1 MQNQNGISLVELI
14 LVVVIIAS
22 TVLLIASLPDAFMLI
37 NKSKHLSLAREI
49 AVKQIEDKRAIS
61 YANLVNDT
69 SQLVDPRLY
78 LLPNASGIVK
88 VEDCGASIC
97 TNEENVKKVT
107 AVVSW
112 KDNNK
117 IQTAVLSTLIGEGGL
132 NK

>member
-1 MQNQNGISLVELI
+1 MQSQNGVSLIELI

-22 TVLLIASLPDAFMLI
+22 SVLLLTSLPNAFMLI

-69 SQLVDPRLY
+69 SQLIDPRLD

-88 VEDCGASIC
+88 VEDCDASIC

-117 IQTAVLSTLIGEGGL
+117 TQTAALSTLIGEGGL